1 MTFKSV
7 TKKSNTTPAEWAG
20 YFGLAVQIIVRMKS
34 CSLIRWRDREF
45 IVDSQDL
52 EQFAELAA

>member
-1 MTFKSV
+1 MTFKNVSR
-7 TKKSNTTPAEWAG
+7 KIKLAPEEWAG
-20 YFGLAVQIIVRMKS
+20 YFGLAVQIIVRMES

-52 EQFAELAA
+52 QLFAELAA

>member
-1 MTFKSV
+1 MTFKSLS
-7 TKKSNTTPAEWAG
+7 KKSNTTPTEWAG
-20 YFGLAVQIIVRMKS
+20 YFGLAVQIVVRMKS

-52 EQFAELAA
+52 QQFAELAA